1 MTAARRRE
9 LEQRVEDLVDEA
21 AEWVAC
27 PGWSPA
33 RVRLFETHAMLVAIN
48 LNLRVDV
55 VVESALAAARQRIA
69 A

>member
-9 LEQRVEDLVDEA
+9 LAQRVEDLIGEA
-21 AEWVAC
+21 REWVTS
-27 PGWSPA
+27 PGWPPA

-55 VVESALAAARQRIA
+55 VVESALAAARERVA